1 MSGYIGTQPVPQST
15 QTRQT
20 FTATASQTSFATGGY
35 QAGYLDVF
43 LNGVKLVD
51 GTDYTATNGSDVV
64 LTTGA
69 ASGDTLEVVAYTAF
83 TVADQAFTG
92 DISVENLDVT
102 GSFTSQGIDDN
113 ATSTAMTL
121 DSSGNLL
128 VGTTDPLPADNAVE
142 GFVYRNGLS
151 MQVHRD
157 AGPAAGFGRGTSDGA
172 IVNFLKDGSSVG
184 SIGSLSGDILTVGS
198 GTSGFAIIG
207 EAADAYPARIIPRQA
222 DGTSSNGLV
231 DLGDSGAR
239 WKDLYL
245 SGGVYLGGTGSA
257 NKLDDYEE
265 GTWTPVI
272 TTTSGSATV
281 QTGFDTLNYT
291 KVGRVVTITGR
302 FRIGTVTG
310 TSGFIRINLPFTS
323 AAYVEESGF
332 AALHLLT
339 YGTSLPANTIS
350 TFAEVNPN
358 STQAYFYAQ
367 RDNTTWVA
375 LDANGLA
382 DGDILYVNGTYTTA

>member
-1 MSGYIGTQPVPQST
+1 MSGYIGTQPVPKAT

-92 DISVENLDVT
+92 DISIENLDVT

-121 DSSGNLL
+121 DASGNLL
-128 VGTTDPLPADNAVE
+128 VGKASAASQTTTVGHSIE
-142 GFVYRNGLS
+142 
-151 MQVHRD
+151 
-157 AGPAAGFGRGTSDGA
+157 SDGRLYVTRSSGA
-172 IVNFLKDGSSVG
+172 PLQVSRLSTDGNIVSFYKDGSTVG
-184 SIGSLSGDILTVGS
+184 SIGTVGGDLLV
-198 GTSGFAIIG
+198 GTGDTHLRFNDGAPAIYTTNAAGTAID
-207 EAADAYPARIIPRQA
+207 ADA
-222 DGTSSNGLV
+222 
-231 DLGDSGAR
+231 DLGASAAR
-239 WKDLYL
+239 FKDLYL

-265 GTWTPVI
+265 GTFSPVL
-272 TTTSGSATV
+272 SGY
-281 QTGFDTLNYT
+281 TG
-291 KVGRVVTITGR
+291 
-302 FRIGTVTG
+302 VTG
-310 TSGFIRINLPFTS
+310 TLTGKYTKIGDMVYCEVYM
-323 AAYVEESGF
+323 YVT
-332 AALHLLT
+332 ALT
-339 YGTSLPANTIS
+339 YSGNSRITGWPFLPSKTINNRPPHGTIGTGTGINVDPHLYYYGFYSQSDNIYLYNKNSGGALSGNNYQVGELGIS
-350 TFAEVNPN
+350 VVYRTN
-358 STQAYFYAQ
+358 S
-367 RDNTTWVA
+367 
-375 LDANGLA
+375 
-382 DGDILYVNGTYTTA
+382 